1 MSTTSAP
8 FGLAVDYHP
17 SGVTRPTMY
26 TILTGTASNILQNQ
40 PVKIIPT
47 STGEG
52 TVAPAA
58 IGDAFI
64 GTFQGVEFTDSDGR
78 RRVSNK
84 WTASTAGTD
93 INAYVTLDPTIVY
106 QIQANA
112 TLTET
117 SIGKQ
122 YDYTAISAGNVTV
135 GLSQLMLDVASNA
148 ANAQLRVIGLTPGP
162 DNAWGDAFPIVQ
174 VQISQHQ
181 FVATI
186 AQLS

>member
-1 MSTTSAP
+1 MSNTVNAP
-8 FGLAVDYHP
+8 FGLRPAYHP
-17 SGVTRPTMY
+17 SGSVRPQAFTLVDNY
-26 TILTGTASNILQNQ
+26 SATLLQNQ
-40 PVKIIPT
+40 PVKLAAD
-47 STGEG
+47 G
-52 TVAPAA
+52 TLAPAA

-84 WTASTAGTD
+84 WTASTAATD
-93 INAYVTLDPTIVY
+93 INAYATLDPTIVY

-112 TLTET
+112 TLDVS

-122 YDYTAISAGNVTV
+122 YDYTSISAGNVTV
-135 GLSQLMLDVASNA
+135 GISQLMLDVASNA
-148 ANAQLRVIGLTPGP
+148 TNAQLRVIGLTPGP

-174 VQISQHQ
+174 VQVSQHQ
-181 FVATI
+181 FVAEV